1 MELAATAGDSTE
13 SGSAGACVV
22 TLASAAEPKDSKIW
36 DESRSG
42 GFVTAD
48 TALVSA

>member
-13 SGSAGACVV
+13 SGRAGACVV
-22 TLASAAEPKDSKIW
+22 ALTSTAKPKDFTIW